1 MSSGLLNLTRN
12 IGGAFGI
19 AIFGT
24 VLVNSTN
31 SNVLKVAQNSVI
43 RSHDPL
49 TLAEGARLI
58 IMKADLLAYGTVFE
72 FAALAML
79 VGGLLALLLLRRS
92 EPQALPAGQEHHAIS
107 EF

>member
-1 MSSGLLNLTRN
+1 MLRSDSVVR
-12 IGGAFGI
+12 
-19 AIFGT
+19 
-24 VLVNSTN
+24 STN
-31 SNVLKVAQNSVI
+31 PQ
-43 RSHDPL
+43 

-79 VGGLLALLLLRRS
+79 IGGFLALLLLRAS
-92 EPQALPAGQEHHAIS
+92 QPQALPAGHEHHAIS